1 MPEKIHDAK
10 LWWLDRIK
18 EPSTYQ
24 GLFLLA
30 GVLGQYFF
38 GSAVI
43 GQHALEIGVALAGVV
58 GVGKSEAVAGRDY

>member
-1 MPEKIHDAK
+1 MPEKIQDAK